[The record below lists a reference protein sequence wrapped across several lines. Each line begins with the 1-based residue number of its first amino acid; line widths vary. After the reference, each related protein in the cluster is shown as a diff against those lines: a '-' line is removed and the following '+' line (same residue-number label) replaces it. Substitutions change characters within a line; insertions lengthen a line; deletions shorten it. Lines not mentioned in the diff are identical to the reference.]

1 MHTFPT
7 NIEAGNG
14 ANIGTITSVQS
25 SVVDV
30 RFEGRLPS
38 LNQELLADTEQRILI
53 EVATHLHAKTIRG
66 IALSPPRGLARGTT
80 VLDTGETFVVPVGE
94 ALVGRMRNIYG
105 ERSFDAGQS
114 PSSLAAGPKRL
125 ARWDALEGV
134 RANPAPFSIVVR
146 YAGARSP
153 SDIDR
158 VHQPDKAISTSCAA

>member
-66 IALSPPRGLARGTT
+66 IARGLARGTT

>member
-14 ANIGTITSVQS
+14 ANTGTITSVQS

-66 IALSPPRGLARGTT
+66 IARGLARGTT

>member
-7 NIEAGNG
+7 NIEGG
-14 ANIGTITSVQS
+14 DSANTGTITSVQG

-38 LNQELLADTEQRILI
+38 LNQKLLADTEQRILI

-66 IALSPPRGLARGTT
+66 IARGLARGTT

-134 RANPAPFSIVVR
+134 RANLAPFSIVVL